1 MPGSAQ
7 KNSDMNWR
15 FMSQLSSITLAH
27 DAHNDIQDWQARAGG
42 AGDCG
47 VIAHWVERLK
57 TELAADGGGAV
68 EVKGAAALAQAL
80 ADLETIK
87 KDSVYVLY
95 AAEDADGNIQA
106 NGVRQRCVIGVT
118 VALAVA
124 HRQAR
129 RGEAG
134 VEEVEALHGR
144 VREALLGWAPP
155 GAAERVEYRRGRL
168 LNFTEGAQ
176 VWADDYEM
184 AGWITQPAATS

>member
-1 MPGSAQ
+1 M
-7 KNSDMNWR
+7 
-15 FMSQLSSITLAH
+15 
-27 DAHNDIQDWQARAGG
+27 
-42 AGDCG
+42 
-47 VIAHWVERLK
+47 IAHWVERLK

-106 NGVRQRCVIGVT
+106 GAVRQRCVVGVT

-124 HRQAR
+124 NRQDR

-134 VEEVEALHGR
+134 VEEVETLHGR
-144 VREALLGWAPP
+144 VREALLGWVPP
-155 GAAERVEYRRGRL
+155 GATERVEYRRGRL
-168 LNFTEGAQ
+168 LNFTEEARCGRTIMRWLVGSLNRLQ
-176 VWADDYEM
+176 QFDFLKEVR
-184 AGWITQPAATS
+184 P

>member
-1 MPGSAQ
+1 MTCPPFRCH
-7 KNSDMNWR
+7 K
-15 FMSQLSSITLAH
+15 FLFIPLAH
-27 DAHNDIQDWQARAGG
+27 EAHSDFQDWQARAGDRRG
-42 AGDCG
+42 AAGDAGDGG

-106 NGVRQRCVIGVT
+106 GAVRQRCVIGVT

-124 HRQAR
+124 NRQDR
-129 RGEAG
+129 RDEAG
-134 VEEVEALHGR
+134 LEEVETLHGR

-155 GAAERVEYRRGRL
+155 GATERVEYRRGRL

-184 AGWITQPAATS
+184 AGWITQPAATV